1 MLKGGTIA
9 LQVLISNPLK
19 TSYILSRWKRFLL
32 PIVEKH
38 PLVHIKDFILFHT
51 KYLFV
56 DKSRFLSRLYYLW
69 SRKLYS
75 IMRAFHEAVNAGLY
89 RLTESD
95 LLGYG
100 NPLKACLRFND
111 KSGSWNILN
120 VTGHNFCCW

>member
-1 MLKGGTIA
+1 
-9 LQVLISNPLK
+9 
-19 TSYILSRWKRFLL
+19 
-32 PIVEKH
+32 
-38 PLVHIKDFILFHT
+38 
-51 KYLFV
+51 
-56 DKSRFLSRLYYLW
+56 
-69 SRKLYS
+69 
-75 IMRAFHEAVNAGLY
+75 MRAFHEAVNAGLYRLTEAVNAGLY